1 MRTTVTLDVDVER
14 LIHCMM
20 AERGISFRQALNE
33 AVRNGLRTNEQPGKF
48 VQKTFQMGNAQEF
61 RWDKAMAVADAIDDE
76 QLRRKG
82 RV

>member
-1 MRTTVTLDVDVER
+1 
-14 LIHCMM
+14 
-20 AERGISFRQALNE
+20 
-33 AVRNGLRTNEQPGKF
+33 
-48 VQKTFQMGNAQEF
+48 MGNAQEF